1 MPKDRIPTSRVAR
14 TARIAGL
21 AAGQGARQLGT
32 QAANLTRGE
41 EARRD
46 ALERRHLEAA
56 EQIVTALGTMKG
68 AAMKLGQVLSF
79 LDVGL
84 VPEEYREEFQRKLGA
99 LRDAAPKVRFDDMR
113 KVIEAELGE
122 PVGDVF
128 ATFDEEPV
136 AAASIGQVYRAT
148 LHDGREV
155 AVKVQYPGVAAA
167 VRADMQNLGMILRLM
182 KQVAPG
188 LDVKATAE
196 EVRSRIG
203 EELDYELEA
212 QHQRSLARIFRG
224 HPFIVV
230 PDVMTALSREKVI
243 VTEFVRGAGFDAIKE
258 RDQATRDRV
267 GEIVFRFYMGCMYR
281 HHQFSGDPHPGNFML
296 LDDGRVAFLDF
307 GLFKVMPKELI
318 ELELACQ
325 RAGHEGDAER
335 LHQIWAETGFLARPD
350 RFRPDK
356 LLAQFR
362 DATWWYVLDEEIAL
376 QPEIATQVM
385 IDMSRPA
392 LAALRPDAA
401 RDAARR
407 PPLRP
412 PRGDAHA
419 RGAVAAARRRNFH
432 RIAREWMYGDPP
444 VTELGRQEAAFYG
457 ALSAPGCGRGLAVA
471 LAAAFVARRR
481 PSGDLSAERV
491 RDWVDD
497 AGVLGADRVRGDLGG
512 ADRGVLPGAAAGGRE
527 RAAVRHRARLPAQ
540 PHRRRARRLRGVP
553 DRPPDGHDA
562 VERVRRP
569 AGAGA
574 ARRGRAAR
582 FPRGPLR
589 PDRARR
595 PVQPR
600 QLRRRPDRR
609 SGSRCSPVRRRSAP
623 RRARSPTPRWAARS
637 TTSARPRRSSR
648 SSCWW

>member
-32 QAANLTRGE
+32 QAANLTRGDQGK
-41 EARRD
+41 RD

-84 VPEEYREEFQRKLGA
+84 VPEEYREEFQRKLGE
-99 LRDAAPKVRFDDMR
+99 LRDAAPNVRFADMR
-113 KVIEAELGE
+113 KVIESELDE
-122 PVGDVF
+122 PVGEVF

-188 LDVKATAE
+188 IDVKAIAE

-224 HPFIVV
+224 HPFILV
-230 PDVMTALSREKVI
+230 PDVMTSLSREKVI
-243 VTEFVRGAGFDAIKE
+243 VTEFVRGAGFDDIKE

-267 GEIVFRFYMGCMYR
+267 GEIVFRFFMGCMYR

-296 LDDGRVAFLDF
+296 LPDGRVAFLDF

-325 RAGHEGDAER
+325 RAGHEGDGER
-335 LHQIWAETGFLARPD
+335 LHEIWSETGFLAHPE

-362 DATWWYVLDEEIAL
+362 DATWWYVLDDEIAL

-385 IDMSRPA
+385 IDMSDPRSQHFGQMRHETLPA
-392 LAALRPDAA
+392 DHLFGRRVEMLTLAVLSQLRC
-401 RDAARR
+401 R
-407 PPLRP
+407 L
-412 PRGDAHA
+412 
-419 RGAVAAARRRNFH
+419 NFH

-457 ALSAPGCGRGLAVA
+457 
-471 LAAAFVARRR
+471 
-481 PSGDLSAERV
+481 
-491 RDWVDD
+491 
-497 AGVLGADRVRGDLGG
+497 
-512 ADRGVLPGAAAGGRE
+512 
-527 RAAVRHRARLPAQ
+527 
-540 PHRRRARRLRGVP
+540 
-553 DRPPDGHDA
+553 
-562 VERVRRP
+562 
-569 AGAGA
+569 
-574 ARRGRAAR
+574 
-582 FPRGPLR
+582 
-589 PDRARR
+589 
-595 PVQPR
+595 
-600 QLRRRPDRR
+600 
-609 SGSRCSPVRRRSAP
+609 
-623 RRARSPTPRWAARS
+623 T
-637 TTSARPRRSSR
+637 
-648 SSCWW
+648 

>member
-41 EARRD
+41 QGKRD

-84 VPEEYREEFQRKLGA
+84 VPEEYREEFQRKLGE
-99 LRDAAPKVRFDDMR
+99 LRDAAPNVRFADMR
-113 KVIEAELGE
+113 KVIESELDA
-122 PVGDVF
+122 PVGEVF

-188 LDVKATAE
+188 IDVKAIAE

-224 HPFIVV
+224 HPFILV
-230 PDVMTALSREKVI
+230 PDVMTSLSREKVI
-243 VTEFVRGAGFDAIKE
+243 VTEFVRGAGFDDIKE

-267 GEIVFRFYMGCMYR
+267 GEIVFRFFMGCMYR

-296 LDDGRVAFLDF
+296 LPDGRVAFLDF

-325 RAGHEGDAER
+325 RAGHEGDGER
-335 LHQIWAETGFLARPD
+335 LHEIWSETGFLAHPE

-362 DATWWYVLDEEIAL
+362 DATWWYVLDDEIAL

-385 IDMSRPA
+385 IDMSDPRSQHFGQMRHETLPA
-392 LAALRPDAA
+392 DHLFGRRVEMLTLAVLSQLRC
-401 RDAARR
+401 R
-407 PPLRP
+407 L
-412 PRGDAHA
+412 
-419 RGAVAAARRRNFH
+419 NFH

-457 ALSAPGCGRGLAVA
+457 
-471 LAAAFVARRR
+471 
-481 PSGDLSAERV
+481 
-491 RDWVDD
+491 
-497 AGVLGADRVRGDLGG
+497 
-512 ADRGVLPGAAAGGRE
+512 
-527 RAAVRHRARLPAQ
+527 
-540 PHRRRARRLRGVP
+540 
-553 DRPPDGHDA
+553 
-562 VERVRRP
+562 
-569 AGAGA
+569 
-574 ARRGRAAR
+574 
-582 FPRGPLR
+582 
-589 PDRARR
+589 
-595 PVQPR
+595 
-600 QLRRRPDRR
+600 
-609 SGSRCSPVRRRSAP
+609 
-623 RRARSPTPRWAARS
+623 T
-637 TTSARPRRSSR
+637 
-648 SSCWW
+648 